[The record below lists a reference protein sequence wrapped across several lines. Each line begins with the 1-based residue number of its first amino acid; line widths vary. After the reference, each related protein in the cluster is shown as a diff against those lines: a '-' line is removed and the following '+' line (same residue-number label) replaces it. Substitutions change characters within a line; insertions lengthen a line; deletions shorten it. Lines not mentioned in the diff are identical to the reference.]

1 MGSYSFWTSFVVL
14 LSLTQDAGAKAPR
27 PDFKNIYEPK
37 TNKTID
43 QVISEMLGGMDIA
56 SNMILADDG
65 KILAE
70 LDMYLSRDQFLHMY
84 QPPRAEE
91 MFKMGM
97 MPAPDGVSLDEN
109 YFANLAKDQTSRKK
123 RKAAKSTTLRWTEGI
138 IPYSFAS
145 GHFDEKEQYMMR
157 RALTEWERY
166 TCVQFRPATNQDRNS
181 VRFQNG
187 VGCNSLLGM
196 VGGVQDLNL
205 QAPGCRYKGLY
216 LHEVGHAIGL
226 VHEHQLPD
234 RDNYISILYQ
244 NVQPQ
249 MRVWFNKYTL
259 DVVDQMKVPYEL
271 SSVMHYGITAFS
283 VDGQKQTIRANDQS
297 RQDEIGEVY
306 LKELSY
312 TDVEIVN
319 FMYNC
324 SRRCPDPNKCGPTGH
339 LDQNCEC
346 ICEDGSSDCDKTKT
360 TKNAQCVND
369 YNSWACY
376 IWANQGECERNPK
389 YMKAYCKKACGEC
402 GTGPRSQGKK
412 SRLWSWTWFPLMT
425 KMLPKQLRNIGPCK
439 DFYSPQKCK
448 TWKERGDCS
457 TNTRWMIN
465 NCQATCGLCGDVATR
480 PQFNCSNI
488 HIDTQKC
495 EEWAKMGECVVNA
508 QWMFDNCKKSCGMCL
523 DKEVTGGGTDNS
535 VDEDKLECVDTHE
548 NCKSWADNGECQ
560 ANPSWMINNCRKSCE
575 KCEDGSCKNLYDD
588 VQCEIWSQ
596 KLECLS
602 NPEWMMKHCTKAC
615 GTGKCAGV
623 TTSATVTTRRPG
635 SGFTKSTARPVV
647 TTTSSTCNNLHNS
660 DTECQ
665 IWAKNDHCHI
675 NPRWMNKNCYK
686 ACSGC
691 DGSTI
696 LTTTPTLVTG
706 TVITGD
712 QCEDMNE
719 GCPGWARDG
728 YCDSNPRYNLI
739 YCKKSCN
746 NCNGCRDTEVLC
758 SVWAK
763 DGHCER
769 NARFMMRHC
778 QKSCQACLMYEAL
791 DQLKPVDS
799 VTTPKANG
807 NAAVA
812 LVSSLWSLILMPV
825 SVTYF
830 KYLL

>member
-1 MGSYSFWTSFVVL
+1 LAV
-14 LSLTQDAGAKAPR
+14 
-27 PDFKNIYEPK
+27 
-37 TNKTID
+37 
-43 QVISEMLGGMDIA
+43 A

-84 QPPRAEE
+84 QPPRAE
-91 MFKMGM
+91 
-97 MPAPDGVSLDEN
+97 
-109 YFANLAKDQTSRKK
+109 
-123 RKAAKSTTLRWTEGI
+123 
-138 IPYSFAS
+138 
-145 GHFDEKEQYMMR
+145 
-157 RALTEWERY
+157 
-166 TCVQFRPATNQDRNS
+166 
-181 VRFQNG
+181 
-187 VGCNSLLGM
+187 
-196 VGGVQDLNL
+196 
-205 QAPGCRYKGLY
+205 KGLY

-560 ANPSWMINNCRKSCE
+560 ANPSWMICLVSISVECVDTHENCKSWADNGECQANPSWMINNCRKSCE

-635 SGFTKSTARPVV
+635 SGSTKSTARPVV

-706 TVITGD
+706 TVSVITGD